1 MEKSGER
8 QSRITV
14 LHATFATLAFVVFLL
29 GYASLRAEILY
40 VQTQLSELISG
51 IFTGNI
57 RF

>member
-1 MEKSGER
+1 MEKSGEPR
-8 QSRITV
+8 TRITV

-29 GYASLRAEILY
+29 GYASFQAEILY
-40 VQTQLSELISG
+40 IQTQLSELISG